1 VYIKAKASTSSP
13 AMLDLGFHGDLAA
26 FPGLSDAA
34 QAFGESRDRAVHV
47 GSFQGDLYAH
57 FEKLTFTR

>member
-1 VYIKAKASTSSP
+1 
-13 AMLDLGFHGDLAA
+13 MLFSLEGYLDFHGDLAA